1 MSKIFRPYKFLM
13 NTITFGILHT
23 SLICVVLIPYFKDSG
38 MLPLQLSSLLLI
50 KKVGRL
56 VFDSF
61 FGLMFDRFGAK
72 PIFIIGRFC
81 KLISF
86 VVLLCEPSFSV
97 FAVSMLFDG
106 ISYSSIYGKIGAYTY
121 NTLSFNNKLQFYPRA
136 MSIYYFVNSAVI
148 STMSFTA
155 SILLKQYGYHFLVVI
170 SICLNIFSIL
180 FMIVAIPRNTKG
192 EDRKFVSKSLREIV
206 KIVLAVAKEKPQFL
220 YLLLFYG
227 LVNFFS
233 WQFGSI
239 SAMIL
244 LDMGFQNSSVIQ
256 IGAICKIAMAVG
268 CCISIIF
275 FKNGIKLSS
284 CLNIFSVF
292 AVVGLAT
299 SFIYNG
305 YILSVLMCVM
315 VLSYTT
321 IEVSIEKTL
330 DKVSDPKIRGTA
342 VSLAMTFCNIFTM
355 SSLALAGILA
365 QMFSYKVALAVIVF
379 LVLVLFFI
387 INKNLKKIES
397 NVVSVLA

>member
-1 MSKIFRPYKFLM
+1 M

-86 VVLLCEPSFSV
+86 LILLCKPSFGV
-97 FAVSMLFDG
+97 FAISMLFDG

-136 MSIYYFVNSAVI
+136 MSIYYFVNSAII

-180 FMIVAIPRNTKG
+180 FMIFVIPKNTKQ
-192 EDRKFVSKSLREIV
+192 EDKKFVSNSFKDIIS
-206 KIVLAVAKEKPQFL
+206 IVLSVSKEKPQFL

-256 IGAICKIAMAVG
+256 IGAMCKIAMAVG
-268 CCISIIF
+268 CFISFIF
-275 FKNGIKLSS
+275 FKNGIKLKS
-284 CLNIFSVF
+284 CLNIFSF
-292 AVVGLAT
+292 FVVIGLAT

-305 YILSVLMCVM
+305 YVLSVLMCVV

-365 QMFSYKVALAVIVF
+365 QMFSYKLALIVIVGVVF
-379 LVLVLFFI
+379 LLLFI
-387 INKNLKKIES
+387 LNIKLRNIQL
-397 NVVSVLA
+397 

>member
-1 MSKIFRPYKFLM
+1 MSKIFKPYKFLT

-38 MLPLQLSSLLLI
+38 MLPIQLSSLLLI

-72 PIFIIGRFC
+72 PIFIVGRVC
-81 KLISF
+81 KLMSF
-86 VVLLCEPSFSV
+86 LILLCKPSFGV
-97 FAVSMLFDG
+97 FAISMLFDG

-121 NTLSFNNKLQFYPRA
+121 NTLSFNNKLSFYPRA

-155 SILLKQYGYHFLVVI
+155 SVLLKYYGYHFLVVI
-170 SICLNIFSIL
+170 SIFLNIFSIL
-180 FMIVAIPRNTKG
+180 FMIFVIPKNTKQ
-192 EDRKFVSKSLREIV
+192 EDKKFVSKSLKDIV
-206 KIVLAVAKEKPQFL
+206 KIVLSVSKEKPQFL

-244 LDMGFQNSSVIQ
+244 LDMGFKNSSVIQ
-256 IGAICKIAMAVG
+256 IGAMCKIAMAVG
-268 CCISIIF
+268 CFISFIF
-275 FKNGIKLSS
+275 FKNGITIKN
-284 CLNIFSVF
+284 CLKIFSFFVF
-292 AVVGLAT
+292 IGLII

-305 YILSVLMCVM
+305 YALAVLMCII
-315 VLSYTT
+315 VLAYTT

-330 DKVSDPKIRGTA
+330 DKVSNPKIRGTA

-355 SSLALAGILA
+355 LSIALVGIIA
-365 QMFSYKVALAVIVF
+365 EIFSYQVGLIVNVFMVCAF
-379 LVLVLFFI
+379 LILI
-387 INKNLKKIES
+387 IKKLKNIIS
-397 NVVSVLA
+397 I

>member
-1 MSKIFRPYKFLM
+1 M

-72 PIFIIGRFC
+72 PIFIVGRLC

-106 ISYSSIYGKIGAYTY
+106 ISYSSVYGKIGAYTY

-136 MSIYYFVNSAVI
+136 MSIYYFVNSAII

-170 SICLNIFSIL
+170 SIFLNIFSIL
-180 FMIVAIPRNTKG
+180 FMIFVIPKNTKQ
-192 EDRKFVSKSLREIV
+192 EDKKFVSSSFKDIIS
-206 KIVLAVAKEKPQFL
+206 IVLSVSKEKPQFL

-256 IGAICKIAMAVG
+256 IGAMCKIAMAVG
-268 CCISIIF
+268 CFISFTF
-275 FKNGIKLSS
+275 FKNGIKLKS
-284 CLNIFSVF
+284 CLNIFSLF
-292 AVVGLAT
+292 VVIGLIT
-299 SFIYNG
+299 SFIYDG
-305 YILSVLMCVM
+305 YILSVLMCVI

-330 DKVSDPKIRGTA
+330 DSVSNPKIRGTA

-355 SSLALAGILA
+355 TSLALTGVLA
-365 QMFSYKVALAVIVF
+365 QMFGYKVALIVIVGVVF
-379 LVLVLFFI
+379 LLLFI
-387 INKNLKKIES
+387 LNIKLRNIQL
-397 NVVSVLA
+397 

>member
-1 MSKIFRPYKFLM
+1 MRAIFRKYRFLA
-13 NTITFGILHT
+13 NTITFGVLHT

-86 VVLLCEPSFSV
+86 VVLLFEPSFSV

-155 SILLKQYGYHFLVVI
+155 SILLKQYGYHFLVIV

-180 FMIVAIPRNTKG
+180 FMIFVIPKNTKQ
-192 EDRKFVSKSLREIV
+192 EDKKFVSKSLKDIV
-206 KIVLAVAKEKPQFL
+206 KIVLSVSKEKPQFL

-256 IGAICKIAMAVG
+256 IGAICKIAMSVG

-275 FKNGIKLSS
+275 FKNGIKLKS
-284 CLNIFSVF
+284 CLNIFTIFVLF
-292 AVVGLAT
+292 GLAT

-330 DKVSDPKIRGTA
+330 DKVSNQKIRGTA
-342 VSLAMTFCNIFTM
+342 VSLAMTFCNVFTM
-355 SSLALAGILA
+355 LSIALVGIIA
-365 QMFSYKVALAVIVF
+365 EIFSYQVGLIVNVLMVCAI
-379 LVLVLFFI
+379 LVLI
-387 INKNLKKIES
+387 IKKLKNIT
-397 NVVSVLA
+397 NI